1 MQIAQDIYSYITSE
15 ETNYALPVQVIG
27 DYNWNM
33 KDHIETSIL
42 YKNSTYKSGKDDNKP
57 FKNITRPILNLQ
69 YRAEGFDVKD
79 IELFVEDK
87 ENYYKSF
94 LVKKFHEKWARENDI
109 DTFIDDMVESYVD
122 FGGVLIKKVD
132 KAVPEVVPMQ
142 SIAFVDQTDI
152 LSGPI
157 AIKHFFSPSQLKDMR
172 KNGWG
177 DKNNGA
183 TVTIDELITL
193 SLDQKV
199 KDKERGEVSETPGK
213 YIEIYEVHGDMP
225 EKYLDDDTDGEE
237 YISQM
242 HIVAYYPSENGKQGV
257 TLFRQEEKDSP
268 FKLVRRDKIFG
279 RALGLGGV
287 EELEEAQVW
296 INYDVIR
303 IKEMLDSASKVVHQ
317 TDDPSFTNR
326 NNLNDLENGEVLVL
340 EEGKRIGQVD
350 TFPRNMTL
358 FDKSTNEWE
367 EHARQMGSANEVSLA
382 ESPKSGTPF
391 RLQALVTQQA
401 LSLHEYRKGKIST
414 FLDEVYRDWIIPY
427 ISREASKEQ
436 EFLAELDLKEM
447 QDIADR
453 LTENVSNE
461 FIKQRVL
468 GGEEVLPEEIEAL
481 EAETRES
488 FMKSG
493 NKKFIKI
500 LKDEMKDASVSIRI
514 NIAGKQE
521 YMAEK
526 VDKLTNVFR
535 TIATNPGVLASPEI
549 ADIFNQILE
558 SSDISPIDFSRI
570 QAQPQQLTAEA
581 PVAQPTTPPA
591 IL

>member
-1 MQIAQDIYSYITSE
+1 
-15 ETNYALPVQVIG
+15 
-27 DYNWNM
+27 
-33 KDHIETSIL
+33 
-42 YKNSTYKSGKDDNKP
+42 
-57 FKNITRPILNLQ
+57 
-69 YRAEGFDVKD
+69 
-79 IELFVEDK
+79 
-87 ENYYKSF
+87 
-94 LVKKFHEKWARENDI
+94 
-109 DTFIDDMVESYVD
+109 
-122 FGGVLIKKVD
+122 
-132 KAVPEVVPMQ
+132 
-142 SIAFVDQTDI
+142 
-152 LSGPI
+152 
-157 AIKHFFSPSQLKDMR
+157 
-172 KNGWG
+172 
-177 DKNNGA
+177 
-183 TVTIDELITL
+183 
-193 SLDQKV
+193 
-199 KDKERGEVSETPGK
+199 
-213 YIEIYEVHGDMP
+213 
-225 EKYLDDDTDGEE
+225 
-237 YISQM
+237 
-242 HIVAYYPSENGKQGV
+242 
-257 TLFRQEEKDSP
+257 
-268 FKLVRRDKIFG
+268 
-279 RALGLGGV
+279 
-287 EELEEAQVW
+287 
-296 INYDVIR
+296 
-303 IKEMLDSASKVVHQ
+303 MLDSASKVVHQ